1 MEKFTARV
9 FLVSLL
15 IILSGGLLTAC
26 YSSERKEGGKQ
37 QLAAVEPVT
46 LNIMLWGDKPKQFD
60 EVVAEF
66 ERQTMDTLH
75 LRLNITFTPQADYV
89 NKLKLKLAAGE
100 QVDIVFDAP
109 WMNMNTFI
117 AEGSYAN
124 LDQYFGND
132 KYPGLKQ
139 AFSSMYMDN
148 NKITGP
154 DNQIHSYGLPL
165 SRYLGELSTLY
176 YRKDL
181 AAAYGLPSI
190 ETYADLL
197 AFFDCVLANDKTL
210 TPLVMKNDGSYGA
223 NDLIWGNQDSP
234 SRLGAGIWDL
244 NLGPSVSASVFLK
257 DHQIEGIGLSGEKD
271 EALANFPEPY
281 NHYDDSWLVTVR
293 EWHDK
298 GYIEEEPIVRK
309 YARDWFTSGKAA
321 AMIEGVSNFEAI
333 NVQLKASVP
342 DAELGIFFVQ
352 RQMRDKLQPND
363 LLPVNSRAWNYLCL
377 PEASANKESSILF
390 LDWLFACQDHHDL
403 FELGIPG
410 KHWNPVGKD
419 KYTLPENTDISQN
432 YTFPGYLMTW
442 NPNYIRLS
450 ASVPDDLIEY
460 YLYQADEKSYYES
473 PFANF
478 VFNQAPV
485 QAELANPKFS
495 RIRAE
500 DLAYELAM
508 VDHPASSYAELRKS
522 REVDEALQ
530 QDIRKIKA
538 ELRKQLQNYLESN

>member
-37 QLAAVEPVT
+37 QPAAVEPVT

-154 DNQIHSYGLPL
+154 DNQLHSYGLPL

-197 AFFDCVLANDKTL
+197 AFSTAYLQMIRHS
-210 TPLVMKNDGSYGA
+210 PL
-223 NDLIWGNQDSP
+223 
-234 SRLGAGIWDL
+234 
-244 NLGPSVSASVFLK
+244 
-257 DHQIEGIGLSGEKD
+257 
-271 EALANFPEPY
+271 
-281 NHYDDSWLVTVR
+281 
-293 EWHDK
+293 
-298 GYIEEEPIVRK
+298 
-309 YARDWFTSGKAA
+309 
-321 AMIEGVSNFEAI
+321 
-333 NVQLKASVP
+333 
-342 DAELGIFFVQ
+342 
-352 RQMRDKLQPND
+352 
-363 LLPVNSRAWNYLCL
+363 
-377 PEASANKESSILF
+377 
-390 LDWLFACQDHHDL
+390 
-403 FELGIPG
+403 
-410 KHWNPVGKD
+410 
-419 KYTLPENTDISQN
+419 
-432 YTFPGYLMTW
+432 
-442 NPNYIRLS
+442 
-450 ASVPDDLIEY
+450 
-460 YLYQADEKSYYES
+460 
-473 PFANF
+473 
-478 VFNQAPV
+478 
-485 QAELANPKFS
+485 
-495 RIRAE
+495 
-500 DLAYELAM
+500 
-508 VDHPASSYAELRKS
+508 
-522 REVDEALQ
+522 
-530 QDIRKIKA
+530 
-538 ELRKQLQNYLESN
+538 

>member
-1 MEKFTARV
+1 M
-9 FLVSLL
+9 
-15 IILSGGLLTAC
+15 
-26 YSSERKEGGKQ
+26 
-37 QLAAVEPVT
+37 
-46 LNIMLWGDKPKQFD
+46 
-60 EVVAEF
+60 
-66 ERQTMDTLH
+66 
-75 LRLNITFTPQADYV
+75 
-89 NKLKLKLAAGE
+89 
-100 QVDIVFDAP
+100 
-109 WMNMNTFI
+109 
-117 AEGSYAN
+117 
-124 LDQYFGND
+124 
-132 KYPGLKQ
+132 
-139 AFSSMYMDN
+139 
-148 NKITGP
+148 
-154 DNQIHSYGLPL
+154 
-165 SRYLGELSTLY
+165 
-176 YRKDL
+176 
-181 AAAYGLPSI
+181 
-190 ETYADLL
+190 
-197 AFFDCVLANDKTL
+197 
-210 TPLVMKNDGSYGA
+210 
-223 NDLIWGNQDSP
+223 
-234 SRLGAGIWDL
+234 
-244 NLGPSVSASVFLK
+244 
-257 DHQIEGIGLSGEKD
+257 
-271 EALANFPEPY
+271 
-281 NHYDDSWLVTVR
+281 
-293 EWHDK
+293 
-298 GYIEEEPIVRK
+298 
-309 YARDWFTSGKAA
+309 
-321 AMIEGVSNFEAI
+321 
-333 NVQLKASVP
+333 P

-377 PEASANKESSILF
+377 PEASAHKESSILF
-390 LDWLFACQDHHDL
+390 LDWLFASQDHHDL

-450 ASVPDDLIEY
+450 ASVPDELIEY

-538 ELRKQLQNYLESN
+538 ELRKQLQDYLESK